1 MWLRIPTGQ
10 RQTSWLFTF
19 VAKDLAKSVTIHLSR
34 FFSPFGENC
43 LFVVFFFIAVKYFL
57 ILLLSFFLLVK
68 DVFKASSKSIR
79 ILSTPHFSTRKLST
93 FCPHENRESARY
105 ISSAD
110 YSCKKYEVSK
120 IPRFVWMRSGLIKG
134 W

>member
-1 MWLRIPTGQ
+1 MSSLWTKMLKCDHSLTQVFQAIWRKLPIC
-10 RQTSWLFTF
+10 S
-19 VAKDLAKSVTIHLSR
+19 
-34 FFSPFGENC
+34 
-43 LFVVFFFIAVKYFL
+43 VFFFIAVKYFL

-93 FCPHENRESARY
+93 FCPHENRESVRY